1 MDSIKK
7 DFSAALMHCSTIAYF
22 MSKGKEKTPRQLWE
36 EACEK
41 LAEWQ
46 AKWDKMD
53 DRLRGMANGKKA
65 ALRIVECQAKVDEL
79 AVNKDDEPLSKTAK
93 SYLKKYY
100 AYLKYGKWSA
110 SLDKGNKYVNKGKL
124 GEPDSIQL
132 VSFLDNRP
140 YLKNAD
146 RWEDEFLTGE
156 PDIAYMIDDEIYI
169 IDVKTSWDIET
180 FMDVLGKDLS
190 PLYWWQI
197 QGYFALTGATFG
209 EVSYCLVNT
218 PESILLKEKYY
229 LSERL
234 NSSIDTSVDAEYLR
248 AERELI
254 NNMTFDD
261 MPRSDCRIKFM
272 VTRDDEAIQ
281 KIYKRVTKCRE
292 YLAEIQELHAQGTF
306 AARSDK
312 NEVAEEE
319 GVLA

>member
-65 ALRIVECQAKVDEL
+65 AIRIQECAEKVRELEPFKDE
-79 AVNKDDEPLSKTAK
+79 EPLSKTAK

-124 GEPDSIQL
+124 GEPDSIKL
-132 VSFLDNRP
+132 CSFLDDRP
-140 YLKNAD
+140 YIKNETRFD
-146 RWEDEFLTGE
+146 DEFLTGE
-156 PDIAYMIDDEIYI
+156 PDVIRFDGECPYI

-180 FMDVLGKDLS
+180 FMDPLGEDLT
-190 PLYWWQI
+190 PLYWWQL
-197 QGYFALTGATFG
+197 QGYFALTGAKSG
-209 EVSYCLVNT
+209 EVSYCLVDT
-218 PESILLKEKYY
+218 PEPVMNGEKYA
-229 LSERL
+229 LSRRL
-234 NSSIDTSVDAEYLR
+234 NGATDENPEYKAAE
-248 AERELI
+248 AILI
-254 NNMTFDD
+254 NNMTFSD
-261 MPRSDCRIKFM
+261 MSHADRRIRFT
-272 VTRDDEAIQ
+272 VERDEEAIA
-281 KIYKRVTKCRE
+281 KIYQRVAKCRE
-292 YLAEIQELHAQGTF
+292 YLAEIQDLHAIGTF
-306 AARSDK
+306 AAK
-312 NEVAEEE
+312 KTEELAEVEEMF
-319 GVLA
+319 